1 MTLEFML
8 CLFYRDL
15 FARDVCFF
23 VFTEEF
29 VGTADETV
37 TKAKDDLDRDILENG
52 NLFWLNFV

>member
-52 NLFWLNFV
+52 NLF